1 MHMTGSAPAPPPID
15 FNDPLQYQVM
25 QANRWSQERQLE
37 EQRSHIVFGG
47 PEDVVPKAS
56 VPTRWSQ
63 KITETS
69 HTFRGPDT
77 FSQQEL
83 AYEHAH
89 RHSTRGGRIYMP
101 PSQLTIKEGGYVP
114 AKEQRLSRMPAP
126 DDLSQKDRVRALMT
140 DDMPQPLDEKYYY
153 DHMGAVKPWDRE
165 KMSHRPTQA
174 ADQLRWDGRYSPPTL
189 PKKHAGGTGAG
200 SSAHKSVVDEL
211 AFGHDVDY
219 SMGIPYHLD
228 RAKQSEGRRRAA
240 RPPWL
245 RLPAPAPAPASA

>member
-1 MHMTGSAPAPPPID
+1 MAFAVQKLADRPGPGIYYLGDPTGVMIAGNVTDFPAVVLTEPGRYEL
-15 FNDPLQYQVM
+15 NY
-25 QANRWSQERQLE
+25 ERGRE
-37 EQRSHIVFGG
+37 IFGG

-114 AKEQRLSRMPAP
+114 AKEQRLSRMPAQRR
-126 DDLSQKDRVRALMT
+126 SC
-140 DDMPQPLDEKYYY
+140 
-153 DHMGAVKPWDRE
+153 GAR
-165 KMSHRPTQA
+165 
-174 ADQLRWDGRYSPPTL
+174 
-189 PKKHAGGTGAG
+189 
-200 SSAHKSVVDEL
+200 
-211 AFGHDVDY
+211 
-219 SMGIPYHLD
+219 
-228 RAKQSEGRRRAA
+228 
-240 RPPWL
+240 
-245 RLPAPAPAPASA
+245 